1 MLLSIDPGSSGA
13 AVLRSEAG
21 EVAAIIDYEGPESI
35 AQALNAGL
43 ITQAVIERV
52 WASPVMGVS
61 AAFAFGENYGSWRA
75 AIAMRG
81 IPLEEVLPQAW
92 QRLVCPHIEGTG
104 AERKRAL
111 KDEAQRRFP
120 DLRVT
125 LSNSDALLISE
136 YARLRSQCP

>member
-1 MLLSIDPGSSGA
+1 MLLSIDPGSTGA
-13 AVLRSEAG
+13 AVIRRVDGEIVSVIPYRS
-21 EVAAIIDYEGPESI
+21 IDSVLSACGTPGI
-35 AQALNAGL
+35 RQAF
-43 ITQAVIERV
+43 IERV

-61 AAFAFGENYGSWRA
+61 AAFAFGENYGSWRT

-120 DLRVT
+120 DVRVT

-136 YARLRSQCP
+136 YARLRSQCH

>member
-13 AVLRSEAG
+13 AVLRSRVG
-21 EVAAIIDYEGPESI
+21 QLVDVIGYESPKSI
-35 AQALNAGL
+35 ARAFEQGA
-43 ITQAVIERV
+43 IESAVIERV

-120 DLRVT
+120 DVRVT

-136 YARLRSQCP
+136 YARLRSQCH

>member
-1 MLLSIDPGSSGA
+1 MLLSIDPGSAGA
-13 AVLRSEAG
+13 AVIRGVDGEIVSVIPCRS
-21 EVAAIIDYEGPESI
+21 IDSVLSACGTPGI
-35 AQALNAGL
+35 RRAF
-43 ITQAVIERV
+43 IERV

-125 LSNSDALLISE
+125 FSNSDALLISE
-136 YARLRSQCP
+136 YARLRSQCT